1 MRVLICGAGAMGC
14 LFGGYLSLAGEEVWL
29 LSHWQEHIARVRQEG
44 LRIHTLDG
52 RTLQLPISILSYD
65 DPLPQ
70 GIEVAFISVK
80 SHDTPEA
87 ATQAA
92 GALAPHGYAITM
104 QNGIGNYEVLAAV
117 VGIERA
123 LLGVTSHGATLLGP
137 GEVRH
142 AGVGPTYIAAEPER
156 EAATRIAE
164 MLAAAGFASQVEENI
179 ERVVWNKLLVN
190 VGINA
195 LTAILGVPNG
205 VLAESPEAETLLRAA
220 VAEAAAVAR
229 AKGISI
235 SGDPAERA
243 LAVARATATNRSSML
258 ADMERHAPTE
268 VVVIN
273 GAIVREGEALGIPT
287 PVNETLL
294 RLVQAREK
302 SYEQ

>member
-1 MRVLICGAGAMGC
+1 
-14 LFGGYLSLAGEEVWL
+14 VWL
-29 LSHWQEHIARVRQEG
+29 RSHWQEHIARVRQEG

-52 RTLQLPISILSYD
+52 RALQLPISILSYD

-70 GIEVAFISVK
+70 DIEVAFISVK

-87 ATQAA
+87 AAQAA
-92 GALAPHGYAITM
+92 GALAANGFAITM
-104 QNGIGNYEVLAAV
+104 QNGIGNYEVLAAA
-117 VGIERA
+117 VGAARA

-142 AGVGPTYIAAEPER
+142 AGGGPTYIAAEPER

-205 VLAESPEAETLLRAA
+205 VLAASPEAETLLRAA

-229 AKGISI
+229 AKGIAI

-268 VVVIN
+268 VAVIN